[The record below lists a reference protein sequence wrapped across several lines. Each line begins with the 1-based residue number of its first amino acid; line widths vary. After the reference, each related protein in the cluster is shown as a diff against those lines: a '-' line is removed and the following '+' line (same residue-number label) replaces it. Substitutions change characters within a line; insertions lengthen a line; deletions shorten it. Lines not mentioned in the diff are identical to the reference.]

1 VWVSVC
7 VGVLTNNCV
16 GVLVIR
22 VIVFTVLCTVCSDF
36 VLFRLCIFILI
47 CFVCTSVRTTATEWK
62 LKYSSSNNNNNNKS
76 ALQRSVRITNT
87 KLHRNQQSNLGA
99 ATYRRGHHLPIVR
112 SFHAP
117 LCNECDVHSP
127 ISGYRSFGETW
138 SWRRKHYPTHQELR
152 TRLHGVITLTAA
164 V

>member
-1 VWVSVC
+1 MC
-7 VGVLTNNCV
+7 G
-16 GVLVIR
+16 LVIC
-22 VIVFTVLCTVCSDF
+22 VLVFTVFCIVCTVF
-36 VLFRLCIFILI
+36 LVLFRLCTIILI
-47 CFVCTSVRTTATEWK
+47 YFVCTSVRTTATEWK
-62 LKYSSSNNNNNNKS
+62 LKCSSNNNNKS
-76 ALQRSVRITNT
+76 ALQLSVRITNT
-87 KLHRNQQSNLGA
+87 KLHRNQQSNLRA

-127 ISGYRSFGETW
+127 VSGYRCFGETW
-138 SWRRKHYPTHQELR
+138 TWRCKHYPTHHELR